1 MEEVRRKS
9 RECVAVSGENID
21 AKRPLIII
29 RRRIWC
35 YLFCIPVLVQ
45 GSQLNERAFRVS
57 MFPLIEFHDD
67 AMHGKE
73 QIVIRLLKRL
83 SNGIEFTL
91 VRPAVVR
98 LRLSRH
104 RADEVGVNAHG
115 KADHIDSLLD
125 VGGPIAA
132 LLALVN
138 PIDDHIML
146 LLAVRR
152 DVERGEERF
161 AAVLGPRQKV
171 NDKLLLL
178 DDPVLLLLDVR
189 DAFPLEDALP
199 VALRHLDVVFERSR
213 VLQSR

>member
-9 RECVAVSGENID
+9 RECVAVRGENID
-21 AKRPLIII
+21 AKRALIII

-35 YLFCIPVLVQ
+35 YLFSIPVLVQ

-98 LRLSRH
+98 LRFPRH
-104 RADEVGVNAHG
+104 RADEVGVYAHG
-115 KADHIDSLLD
+115 KADYIDSLLD

-132 LLALVN
+132 LLALIN

-146 LLAVRR
+146 FLAVRR
-152 DVERGEERF
+152 DVERGEECF
-161 AAVLGPRQKV
+161 AAVLCTRQEV

-178 DDPVLLLLDVR
+178 DDPVLPLLDVR
-189 DAFPLEDALP
+189 
-199 VALRHLDVVFERSR
+199 
-213 VLQSR
+213 